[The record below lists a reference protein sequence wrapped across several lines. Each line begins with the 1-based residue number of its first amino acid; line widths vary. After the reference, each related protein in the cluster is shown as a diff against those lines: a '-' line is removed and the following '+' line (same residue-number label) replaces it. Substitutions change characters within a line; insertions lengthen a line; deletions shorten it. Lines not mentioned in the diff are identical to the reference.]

1 LVKLALLS
9 VARNTQRMEAPM
21 KPACFIGMDTHC
33 QFCEIAAV
41 NARGAIVEKDRCATS
56 IPALLEVI
64 QRVPRPR
71 QLVIEEGPLA
81 GWLWRHLHQAV
92 ERMVVSEPR
101 RNRLIALDG
110 DKDDDLDAEKLAQLL
125 RGGYVK
131 AVHQV
136 ETLARGLFKQHV
148 SLYHYRVRQ
157 RVREGLRISSLFRQH
172 GVMVRENAF
181 VTAADRPALQA
192 RLPAATT
199 FPEMLPLL
207 WSSYDAAVE
216 HEEQWR
222 RRLVQLAKGEE
233 VIARFTA
240 LPGISWIRAATL
252 YAYLDTPWRFRSKAA
267 LWKYLGIG
275 LERKPSGQGPEYL
288 GVPTRAHRLL
298 KGTILGA
305 ARSAVASGDK
315 PFAELYGRWLQQGLS
330 SKLARRNVA
339 RAQVAT
345 LWGLWKNGSAYRPDW
360 VGVAAA
366 ASSATGV
373 SR

>member
-1 LVKLALLS
+1 
-9 VARNTQRMEAPM
+9 MEAPM
-21 KPACFIGMDTHC
+21 KRAYFIGMDTHC
-33 QFCEIAAV
+33 QFCEVAAI
-41 NARGAIVEKDRCATS
+41 NARGDVVERDRCDTT

-64 QRVPRPR
+64 ERVPRPR

-81 GWLWRHLHQAV
+81 GWLWRHLHMAV
-92 ERMVVSEPR
+92 DRMVVSEPR

-125 RGGYVK
+125 RGGFVK

-136 ETLARGLFKQHV
+136 ETLERALLKQQV
-148 SLYHYRVRQ
+148 SLYHHRVRQ

-172 GVMVRENAF
+172 GVMIREKAF
-181 VTAADRPALQA
+181 VAAEDRPALQA
-192 RLPAATT
+192 RLPAAAS
-199 FPEMLPLL
+199 FQEILPLL

-216 HEEQWR
+216 HEELWR
-222 RRLVQLAKGEE
+222 RRLVRLAKQEE
-233 VIARFTA
+233 VIQRFEA

-252 YAYLDTPWRFRSKAA
+252 YAYLDTPWRFRGKAA

-275 LERKPSGQGPEYL
+275 LERKHSANGPEYL

-305 ARSAVASGDK
+305 ACSAVASGNN
-315 PFAELYGRWLQQGLS
+315 PFAELYGRWIEQGLS

-339 RAQVAT
+339 RAQSAT

-360 VGVAAA
+360 VGVARVAGL
-366 ASSATGV
+366 ATEV